1 MLVRAFREEL
11 AQVISRAALLIAV
24 VLIATSLAVAQDQ
37 TERQP
42 LQPGAQAPDFTA
54 TTLEGVPVSLNQWQG
69 KVVVLNYF
77 ITWYRDAADHLD
89 MMEDLQTL
97 YSQAGMRLLSISLDE
112 GARGLE
118 QVVELV
124 SEKEIAHPVV
134 IDAEQH
140 IAALYGVRALPAI
153 FVIGRDGKIAYY
165 HEGYTE
171 GDERRISKA
180 VADALGV
187 EEQEPEA
194 QEQEPEAVE
203 ADEPQEPVCHC
214 FRQSEE

>member
-1 MLVRAFREEL
+1 MV
-11 AQVISRAALLIAV
+11 SRAALLISV
-24 VLIATSLAVAQDQ
+24 VLTATPLAVAQQQ

-42 LQPGAQAPDFTA
+42 LQPGAEAPDFTA
-54 TTLEGVPVSLNQWQG
+54 TTLEGVPISLDQWQG

-118 QVVELV
+118 QVGELV
-124 SEKEIAHPVV
+124 REKEIAHPVV
-134 IDAEQH
+134 VDADQD
-140 IAALYGVRALPAI
+140 IAELYGVRALPAI
-153 FVIGRDGKIAYY
+153 FVIGRDGKITYY

-180 VADALGV
+180 IAGALGV
-187 EEQEPEA
+187 EAQEPEVD
-194 QEQEPEAVE
+194 EQEAEAVE
-203 ADEPQEPVCHC
+203 AEESEEPICHC